1 MVRISLTKYLVY
13 VSEAITIYCA
23 TFILGY
29 YLSINIFKMAQEA
42 VLAILIPTVVLSL
55 PSLSYGI
62 FLMYKRNVQRE
73 YESTD
78 MKPAGK
84 INIMALSI
92 KSMILLSISAV
103 ASLYAIAVIYKG
115 GNNIVGLGLGHLF
128 QLFFFAGDH
137 AQSGVRLAN
146 LSPYLPQHSVLGD
159 VLRCNPFLLQ
169 GRQPFLPLVFPI
181 PLLPLSGLLAFR

>member
-115 GNNIVGLGLGHLF
+115 GNNIVGLGLG
-128 QLFFFAGDH
+128 
-137 AQSGVRLAN
+137 
-146 LSPYLPQHSVLGD
+146 
-159 VLRCNPFLLQ
+159 
-169 GRQPFLPLVFPI
+169 
-181 PLLPLSGLLAFR
+181 LLAILTSCLHIPYTAKIVKWVFNLYDTSKSKAT